1 MLYEMSIHPNIIELS
16 LLSYSNLGLSKIKC
30 YDTIMYH
37 CFQTENSRKISCKV
51 TSQFVQFFLAHF
63 GQKEPFRNMQ
73 LRIRR
78 DGKQHEI
85 KVLRV
90 ASAGTNGAVPGQ
102 QPAVQ
107 GCLAGFLQLQDQDF
121 QSQGRYHEGMEACS
135 LQSVVFF

>member
-1 MLYEMSIHPNIIELS
+1 M
-16 LLSYSNLGLSKIKC
+16 
-30 YDTIMYH
+30 
-37 CFQTENSRKISCKV
+37 
-51 TSQFVQFFLAHF
+51 AHF
-63 GQKEPFRNMQ
+63 GKKEPFRNMQ

-78 DGKQHEI
+78 NGKQHEI

-90 ASAGTNGAVPGQ
+90 ASAGTKGAVPGQ

-135 LQSVVFF
+135 LQSVGFIFFENVD

>member
-1 MLYEMSIHPNIIELS
+1 
-16 LLSYSNLGLSKIKC
+16 
-30 YDTIMYH
+30 
-37 CFQTENSRKISCKV
+37 
-51 TSQFVQFFLAHF
+51 
-63 GQKEPFRNMQ
+63 MQ
-73 LRIRR
+73 LRICR

-90 ASAGTNGAVPGQ
+90 ASAGTKGAVPGQ

-135 LQSVVFF
+135 LQSVGLIFLLKMLMKEAFQAEGRVATTRKLHDWAKRSKDAVKHLQAGFLFLLNRMLTHPPPKKKYPKPCK